1 MLFKNV
7 RQKLMV
13 GAGAVAGVAA
23 MAAPALAEGVADTA
37 VVSTFTGISNNVVA
51 TMGAVA
57 PYGIAI
63 LAIFLGFR
71 YGKRIFTQLSK

>member
-1 MLFKNV
+1 V
-7 RQKLMV
+7 KLNKAKV
-13 GAGAVAGVAA
+13 GVALSTVGTA
-23 MAAPALAEGVADTA
+23 LMATPVFAAADAA
-37 VVSTFTGISNNVVA
+37 VVSTFTTISGNVVD

-71 YGKRIFTQLSK
+71 YGKRIFSALSKG